1 MRPSLLCFGK
11 SNDCRREGVDFDAK
25 WNAPLARATEEVYLG
40 ENDLS
45 LKGDVSMGD
54 NLGSLIAIK
63 PKPAA

>member
-1 MRPSLLCFGK
+1 MIG
-11 SNDCRREGVDFDAK
+11 RREGVDSDAK

-40 ENDLS
+40 RNDSS